1 MDDNKID
8 TKTKYPLIFS
18 KKNVTIVEEDRTIP
32 EGSRGVI
39 IEYRPKDNFF
49 SVLFEDDTLVT
60 FDKWTEEEFN
70 KLFLVNSES
79 IFIYK

>member
-8 TKTKYPLIFS
+8 TKTSYSSVLS
-18 KKNVTIVEEDRTIP
+18 KKNVTIVEEDRIIP
-32 EGSRGVI
+32 VGSRGVI
-39 IEYRPKDNFF
+39 VEYRPIDNFF

-70 KLFLVNSES
+70 KLFNVQSG
-79 IFIYK
+79 IYIYI

>member
-8 TKTKYPLIFS
+8 TKTSYSSVLS

-32 EGSRGVI
+32 VGSKGVI
-39 IEYRPKDNFF
+39 VEYRPIDNFF

-70 KLFLVNSES
+70 KLFNVQSG
-79 IFIYK
+79 IYIYI

>member
-8 TKTKYPLIFS
+8 TKTSYSSVLS
-18 KKNVTIVEEDRTIP
+18 KKNVTIVEEDRIIP
-32 EGSRGVI
+32 VGSKGVI
-39 IEYRPKDNFF
+39 VEYRPIDNFF

-70 KLFLVNSES
+70 KLFNVQSG
-79 IFIYK
+79 IYIYI

>member
-8 TKTKYPLIFS
+8 TKTSYSSVLS
-18 KKNVTIVEEDRTIP
+18 KKNVTIVEEDRIIP
-32 EGSRGVI
+32 VGSRGVI
-39 IEYRPKDNFF
+39 VEYRPKDNFF

-70 KLFLVNSES
+70 KLFNVQSG
-79 IFIYK
+79 IYIYI